1 MAHFQSGNA
10 RIYYEDVGS
19 GEAIISNHGLA
30 EDTSYWGAT
39 GVTTALAE
47 KYRVVSM
54 DMRGHGRTEM
64 LGEPYGYDEVT
75 MGADFDALADHLGI
89 GKFHM
94 LSHAT
99 GGMLAARYGIR
110 HSDRLLSLM
119 LTDTGS
125 ETQPRMYH
133 PDGREISDEDRQQA
147 IEAARQAAER
157 PSPPPALSYEE
168 RRAAWYA
175 NPGVFTFKMAEHP
188 DADELFNVLDGFGQH
203 RVDPEALAKF
213 RQSFYSDPDPM
224 AERLKDVGCP
234 TLVLLGEADIVFI
247 KPSELMASEIPDVR
261 HVLMPNVGHMTAIE
275 NAAGTIR
282 ELLDFLDCVAE
293 TGHANR

>member
-1 MAHFQSGNA
+1 MAHFQNGNA
-10 RIYYEDVGS
+10 RIYYEDVGT

-39 GVTTALAE
+39 GVTAALAE

-89 GKFHM
+89 GMFHM

-119 LTDTGS
+119 LRFLAGIGCRIAGDVRGVVIRGQRC
-125 ETQPRMYH
+125 EQFVGLAGA
-133 PDGREISDEDRQQA
+133 GRESGR
-147 IEAARQAAER
+147 
-157 PSPPPALSYEE
+157 
-168 RRAAWYA
+168 
-175 NPGVFTFKMAEHP
+175 
-188 DADELFNVLDGFGQH
+188 
-203 RVDPEALAKF
+203 
-213 RQSFYSDPDPM
+213 
-224 AERLKDVGCP
+224 
-234 TLVLLGEADIVFI
+234 
-247 KPSELMASEIPDVR
+247 
-261 HVLMPNVGHMTAIE
+261 
-275 NAAGTIR
+275 
-282 ELLDFLDCVAE
+282 
-293 TGHANR
+293 